1 MRKFFIVLCCIASL
15 SSVCHSAEQREINL
29 SYGNLLSNVKVS
41 KFSFN
46 PQKGEEINI
55 NFNLS
60 KDAIVEINIYDP
72 DFGLIRTLK
81 KDFSDS
87 GEHKIVW
94 DGKDM
99 DGKVVPDEAY
109 FFTILADDKNGN
121 KEFYDPTGFSGG
133 EEFDIT
139 KADINLEAG
148 TIIYRLPQ
156 MGRVAIRMGI
166 QGGSLLNQLVDWRPR
181 VAGEITEYW
190 NGKDK
195 DNLIDLYNHP
205 RFKMVIVYF
214 TLPENS
220 IISYGNTNM
229 DYREYKQSV
238 SGRPVKEKKEH
249 TNTKISRHYP
259 IPRTKDYS
267 PQLTMSFSNIQ
278 DVDKQG
284 IPILKEKTLVKVEL
298 NERDKKI
305 FANEQYEVAFF
316 LDTEFYAE
324 EEVGYSPYNWV
335 WDLSQIKEGEHVL
348 TVNLSSFKDQIGI
361 LSKKVRVIK

>member
-1 MRKFFIVLCCIASL
+1 MRKFFIVISCFVFISGICL
-15 SSVCHSAEQREINL
+15 AEEQGKAPI
-29 SYGNLLSNVKVS
+29 YGKLLSNIKVS
-41 KFSFN
+41 KSSFN
-46 PQKGEEINI
+46 PQKGEEIYI
-55 NFNLS
+55 YFHLS
-60 KDAIVEINIYDP
+60 KGANVEVNVHDP
-72 DFGLIRTLK
+72 DFGLIRALK
-81 KDFSDS
+81 KDFSDA
-87 GEHKIVW
+87 GDHEIVW

-121 KEFYDPTGFSGG
+121 KELYDPAAFSGG

-139 KADINLEAG
+139 KADINPETN
-148 TIIYRLPQ
+148 TINYRLPV
-156 MGRVAIRMGI
+156 MGRVSIRMGI
-166 QGGSLLNQLVDWRPR
+166 QAGPLLDELVDWKPR

-220 IISYGNTNM
+220 VIAFGNANV
-229 DYREYKQSV
+229 DYIEYKQSV
-238 SGRPVKEKKEH
+238 SGKPAKEQKERPNV
-249 TNTKISRHYP
+249 KISRHYQ
-259 IPRTKDYS
+259 IPRTKDFS
-267 PQLTMSFSNIQ
+267 PHLTMSFSNVQ

-298 NERDKKI
+298 DEKDKKT

-335 WDLSQIKEGEHVL
+335 WDLSQVKEGEHVL
-348 TVNLSSFKDQIGI
+348 TINLSSFKDQIGI
-361 LSKKVRVIK
+361 LSKKVRVVK